1 MKKIACS
8 SLCVLFIILAC
19 SLIPAYITD
28 VRELLDTATLTEID
42 WSLTMTSGVL
52 FTVSTAFIGVV
63 IADIFI
69 TAYLV
74 LKK

>member
-19 SLIPAYITD
+19 SLIPAYTTG
-28 VRELLDTATLTEID
+28 VRELLDAATLTEID
-42 WSLTMTSGVL
+42 WSQTLWSGVL
-52 FTVSTAFIGVV
+52 STVSTAFIGVI

-69 TAYLV
+69 TAYLA

>member
-8 SLCVLFIILAC
+8 SLCVLFIVLAC

-28 VRELLDTATLTEID
+28 VRELLDAATLTEID

-52 FTVSTAFIGVV
+52 FTVSTAFIGVI
-63 IADIFI
+63 IADVFI
-69 TAYLV
+69 CAYLAV
-74 LKK
+74 KK

>member
-8 SLCVLFIILAC
+8 ALCVLFIILAC
-19 SLIPAYITD
+19 SLIPAYITG
-28 VRELLDTATLTEID
+28 VRELLDAATLTEID
-42 WSLTMTSGVL
+42 WSLTMTNGVL
-52 FTVSTAFIGVV
+52 FTVSTAFIGAV

-69 TAYLV
+69 TAYLA